1 MKKLVMMLALAL
13 AVFSAK
19 AAYVNWSVTA
29 AAELNGYTAYLLAS
43 APAEYADVGELAAAA
58 VGSATIV
65 KSGRSYGTGDQLSL
79 CAWTGNPCGNH
90 GRQRHGRKERYS
102 I

>member
-29 AAELNGYTAYLLAS
+29 AAEQNGYTVYLLAS
-43 APAEYADVGELAAAA
+43 APAEYADVAIHAATGATHAAA
-58 VGSATIV
+58 
-65 KSGRSYGTGDQLSL
+65 L
-79 CAWTGNPCGNH
+79 
-90 GRQRHGRKERYS
+90 KEPAPPS
-102 I
+102 P